1 MTRNDYLAK
10 LDKYLRKLPQEDY
23 QDSMDYFI
31 EYFDEAGPE
40 REAEVIA
47 ELGTP
52 KEAAHEV
59 ISRLLDE
66 KTTEQQ
72 PNFRNRT
79 TIIWIAILAILASPI
94 ALPLLLSI
102 LAIIITI
109 VAIIFSVI
117 VTVLALIGTLLM
129 SGLYFIVT
137 SFSLLSTSLASTLLA
152 LGLGL
157 GLFGLSLLLF
167 LILFEC
173 CKLCV
178 KVIIFLISWLIKKGR
193 KS

>member
-59 ISRLLDE
+59 ISRLLNE

-72 PNFRNRT
+72 PNFKNRT

>member
-23 QDSMDYFI
+23 QDSMDYFV

-40 REAEVIA
+40 QEAEVIA

-66 KTTEQQ
+66 KTTNQQ
-72 PNFRNRT
+72 PTFRNRT
-79 TIIWIAILAILASPI
+79 TILWIAILAILASPI
-94 ALPLLLSI
+94 ALPLLFTI
-102 LAIIITI
+102 LAIFLTIIVLI
-109 VAIIFSVI
+109 ASIII
-117 VTVLALIGTLLM
+117 TVLAFVGALFI
-129 SGLYFIVT
+129 SGLYISIT

-173 CKLCV
+173 CKLFV
-178 KVIIFLISWLIKKGR
+178 KVVVALIKWLIKKGR